1 MSYTYFSKLNPHEKL
16 SRLSQL
22 GQSGG
27 KVTVWIK
34 GKKERFS
41 FSVLE
46 FDKERYNIQLNTKS
60 PFIPLKTEVLFSFD
74 LRGMNFFCQA
84 TLNKNILDNIVL
96 EVTGELYKSEKRSS
110 YRLMTYP
117 IYEVYAEFDPK
128 ESYEGGVVFDFKS
141 KTNQTGLF
149 KNFLKLVD
157 KKESE
162 DQITKLKFRTQDI
175 STTGLS
181 LQVGHLE
188 TQIFQKDSIF
198 NDVNLIFKDETIVI
212 PEAKVVYVVDYVGSD
227 RKVKSYKVGMHFPKL
242 STNIGDQIGKK
253 INELLRQ
260 IDSNKDFEKIIK

>member
-27 KVTVWIK
+27 IVTVWMK
-34 GKKERFS
+34 GKKDRYNFN
-41 FSVLE
+41 VKE
-46 FDKERYNIQLNTKS
+46 FEKDRYNIFLDTKI
-60 PFIPLKTEVLFSFD
+60 FIFPIGTEVLFSFEI
-74 LRGMNFFCQA
+74 RGMNFFSRA
-84 TLNKNILDNIVL
+84 TLNKNLVDQVVL
-96 EVTGELYKSEKRSS
+96 EVNSDLFKSEKRSS

-117 IYEVYAEFDPK
+117 IYEVFAEFNLK

-157 KKESE
+157 TKEND
-162 DQITKLKFRTQDI
+162 DQNNTLKFRTQDI

-181 LQVGHLE
+181 LNIGQLE
-188 TQIFQKDSIF
+188 TQIFPKDTIF
-198 NDVNLIFKDETIVI
+198 NDVKLIFKDEVITI
-212 PEAKVVYVVDYVGSD
+212 PEVKVVYVVDYVGVD
-227 RKVKSYKVGMHFPKL
+227 RKVKRFKVGMHFPKL
-242 STNIGDQIGKK
+242 STLIGDQIGRK